1 MTRNAITWKQRC
13 SAVSSRTGEP
23 CKRWAITGGTVCP
36 VHGGTAPTVRAR
48 AQERAL
54 EVRLNGELVRRG
66 WEPVTDPVAW
76 YQDIAG
82 EVRTFLE
89 VCREAVGD
97 LHEIGYRDRIGTENV
112 RAALLLYER
121 ALDRAQRTADA
132 MLARGI
138 EAKAA
143 RLADQG
149 ATALIADLTTLI
161 EWARASDDSPE
172 ELILRLI
179 DNTVDPNP
187 RSGR

>member
-1 MTRNAITWKQRC
+1 MTRNAIVWKQRC
-13 SAVSSRTGEP
+13 TAVSSRTGEP
-23 CKRWAITGGTVCP
+23 CRRWAIVGGSVCA
-36 VHGGTAPTVRAR
+36 VHGGTAPTVRAK

-54 EVRLNGELVRRG
+54 EVQLNGELQRRG

-76 YQDIAG
+76 YMDVAG
-82 EVRTFLE
+82 EVQAFLE

-97 LHEIGYRDRIGTENV
+97 LHSIGYTDRIGTENV
-112 RAALLLYER
+112 RAALTLYER
-121 ALDRAQRTADA
+121 ALDRAQRTADQ

-149 ATALIADLTTLI
+149 ATALIADLTALI

-172 ELILRLI
+172 ELILKLI